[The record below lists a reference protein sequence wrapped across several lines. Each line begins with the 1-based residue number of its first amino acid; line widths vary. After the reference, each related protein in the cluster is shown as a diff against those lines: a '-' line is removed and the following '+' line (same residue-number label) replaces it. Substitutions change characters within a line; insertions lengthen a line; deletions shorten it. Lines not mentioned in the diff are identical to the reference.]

1 MAMSNCRECGKAV
14 STKAK
19 TCPNCGAPKPAKK
32 LKIKKKVRE
41 KFSMAKDITPH
52 ISNAPPRSKNLIW
65 VHCSNKKCRD
75 YTEMY
80 QIKTLGL
87 GVRTCTFCKKKFKKA
102 EMRDGRDGSYAPI
115 MPSGGTY
122 VHSNPAP
129 SPVLPSGESTT
140 YQSSSSSSNSQSED
154 TFEKFSAGKLDLA
167 TSFWGF
173 LFAGSLVVGFVCG
186 WLSAAYGKG
195 WYIPLIGYTIF
206 AIQGTWSSA
215 EKYKIEQNKKKQSEV
230 WGFLAQAVCVLNGI
244 SIIGMIAEFF

>member
-19 TCPNCGAPKPAKK
+19 TCPNCGVPKPAISK
-32 LKIKKKVRE
+32 KIKKNK
-41 KFSMAKDITPH
+41 KTAK
-52 ISNAPPRSKNLIW
+52 PRRKSIKGKIW

-80 QIKTLGL
+80 QIYEKHLAFD
-87 GVRTCTFCKKKFKKA
+87 TCNSCAKKSKKA
-102 EMRDGRDGSYAPI
+102 EMRDGRDGSYGPI

-122 VHSNPAP
+122 GHSNPAP
-129 SPVLPSGESTT
+129 SPVLPSGESTA
-140 YQSSSSSSNSQSED
+140 YSSSSSSNNSQSGD
-154 TFEKFSAGKLDLA
+154 GDAFEKFSAGKLDLA

-173 LFAGSLVVGFVCG
+173 LIVGTMIVGFVCG
-186 WLSAAYGKG
+186 FLSAAYGKG

-206 AIQGTWSSA
+206 AIQGTWQSA
-215 EKYKIEQNKKKQSEV
+215 EKYKIEQNKKKQTEV

>member
-1 MAMSNCRECGKAV
+1 MAKSNCKECGKAV

-32 LKIKKKVRE
+32 LKKIKKPK
-41 KFSMAKDITPH
+41 KSP
-52 ISNAPPRSKNLIW
+52 ISKKLIW
-65 VHCSNKKCRD
+65 AHCSNKKCRD

-80 QIKTLGL
+80 QIKALEL
-87 GVRTCTFCKKKFKKA
+87 MFETCNLCKKNFKKA
-102 EMRDGRDGSYAPI
+102 EMRDGRDGSYGPI

-129 SPVLPSGESTT
+129 SPILPSGESTAYT
-140 YQSSSSSSNSQSED
+140 SSSTSSQSSSSSSNSQSED

-186 WLSAAYGKG
+186 FLSASYGKG

-206 AIQGTWSSA
+206 AIQGTWKSA
-215 EKYKIEQNKKKQSEV
+215 EKYKIEQNKKKQTEV